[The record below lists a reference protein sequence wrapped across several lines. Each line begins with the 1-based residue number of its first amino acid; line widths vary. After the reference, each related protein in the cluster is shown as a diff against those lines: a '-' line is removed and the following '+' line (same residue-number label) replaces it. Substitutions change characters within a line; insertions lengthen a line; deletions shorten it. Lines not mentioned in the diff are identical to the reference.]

1 MVCRVELLVV
11 LLAVA
16 IVIVMARLRVDIGI
30 SLLAAGLVVLLLLA
44 PGETINVLY
53 NTLIDNKTLF
63 LLSASASI
71 AVFAEVYR
79 LTGFIEKLGRS
90 LSSRLGDPRYALII
104 VPAVIGL
111 LPVAGGALMSA
122 PIVGVLGSM
131 LGLSPAVS
139 VYVNVWFRHTIF
151 LSYPLGQSLIITST
165 ISGVDLASL
174 ALRNLPVALF
184 MVFIGYFLALRGK
197 KIVKKQLSGSSDRS
211 ELAIVISPLI
221 IALASGIVL
230 KSVIG
235 DYGIVAGVVLGL
247 FALIILAGPRHH
259 VIVDVFRNRRV
270 LGIILAAYSIIF
282 FQKTILYTSSK
293 AIANAI
299 TSLGIPI
306 LIIEAFLPFLL
317 GYFLASPLT
326 SIVISIPLIAN
337 ITGSV
342 LPLDTVS
349 LVFVSAFLGYLIS
362 PAHLCLVYTLEY
374 FKENIGRV
382 YRYFIPSALISLI
395 FTIIYLLVT

>member
-1 MVCRVELLVV
+1 MYGVELLVV
-11 LLAVA
+11 LLAVVT
-16 IVIVMARLRVDIGI
+16 IIVMARLRIDIGL
-30 SLLAAGLVVLLLLA
+30 SLLVAGLMVLLLLA
-44 PGETINVLY
+44 PNEIIQVLY
-53 NTLIDNKTLF
+53 NTLLDNKTLF
-63 LLSASASI
+63 LLSASMSI
-71 AVFAEVYR
+71 AVFAEIYR
-79 LTGFIEKLGRS
+79 LTGFIEQLGRN
-90 LSSRLGDPRYALII
+90 LSFRLGDPRYALVI

-122 PIVGVLGSM
+122 PIVGVLGSL
-131 LGLSPAVS
+131 LGLTPALN

-184 MVFIGYFLALRGK
+184 MAFIGYVLALRGK
-197 KIVKKQLSGSSDRS
+197 KIVRKQLLEGSGPKS
-211 ELAIVISPLI
+211 LVTVISPLI

-230 KSVIG
+230 RTIMG
-235 DYGIVAGVVLGL
+235 DYGIVVGVILGL
-247 FALIILAGPRHH
+247 LSLIVLAKPKPY
-259 VIVDVFRNRRV
+259 IVVGVFRNRRV

-282 FQKTILYTSSK
+282 FQKTILYTSSE

-299 TSLGIPI
+299 TSLGIP
-306 LIIEAFLPFLL
+306 LLVIEAFLPFLL

-337 ITGSV
+337 ITGST
-342 LPLDTVS
+342 LPLDSVS

-374 FKENIGRV
+374 FKENISKV
-382 YRYFIPSALISLI
+382 YRYFIPSTLLSLA
-395 FTIIYLLVT
+395 FTIVYLLLT